1 MIQSVEI
8 DYLSKMANFISCAKA
23 FDAYNMTKLFF
34 KVIHLHEPPPFT
46 VFNRGVKFVGQF

>member
-8 DYLSKMANFISCAKA
+8 DYLSKMANLISCAKA

-46 VFNRGVKFVGQF
+46 VFNRGVKFVAQF